1 MKINL
6 HNYEAVFLDY
16 YEGNLSAE
24 DVSELLLFLE
34 NHPDLKEDFESF
46 ENIVLEDFN
55 QVVFENKESLKK
67 TIGDMPNMINASN
80 REEYFI
86 KAVENDLTA
95 AEQIS
100 LDKYLQQHP
109 QYAVDYRLYQLTK
122 LKADTTE
129 VFENKES
136 LKHKE
141 RKIIPFFYY
150 VAVAATIL
158 LLFGLFQV
166 FNNGDKTIQV
176 ANNNV
181 VKPPNVKAPVAGNLG
196 NDIAPLVKTT
206 TVPEKFFSRKNTAAN
221 TISVVKNNPV
231 KEVNPSVQP
240 VVQPVPAKVENAVE
254 NFMKV
259 EEQPIAKKDV
269 QNIVPLNN
277 EPYVETPANT
287 DYPSFGAVAA
297 SRIKENMLDEVTIA
311 AQKKS
316 GILQKMSGWDVAQI
330 MAKGVSKLTGRHV
343 QLKPTYNDKGDVT
356 AYAFESDRFEMSHGR

>member
-1 MKINL
+1 MEINL

-34 NHPDLKEDFESF
+34 NHPELKGDFESF

-67 TIGDMPNMINASN
+67 SVGDKPNIINISN
-80 REEYFI
+80 YDEYFI
-86 KAVENDLTA
+86 RAVENDLTA
-95 AEQIS
+95 EEQVS

-136 LKHKE
+136 LKHKD
-141 RKIIPFFYY
+141 RKIIPLYYY
-150 VAVAATIL
+150 VAVAAAVL

-176 ANNNV
+176 ANNNI
-181 VKPPNVKAPVAGNLG
+181 VKPANVKAPVSGNLFG
-196 NDIAPLVKTT
+196 DVVPLVKTT
-206 TVPEKFFSRKNTAAN
+206 TVAAKSSSRKTSSSSNA
-221 TISVVKNNPV
+221 VVNNNPV
-231 KEVNPSVQP
+231 KEMASSVMP
-240 VVQPVPAKVENAVE
+240 IVTPVPAKVENAVE
-254 NFMKV
+254 NFTKV
-259 EEQPIAKKDV
+259 EEQPIAKKDE
-269 QNIVPLNN
+269 QNVVPLNN
-277 EPYVETPANT
+277 EPYVEKAAND
-287 DYPSFGAVAA
+287 DYPSFWAAAA
-297 SRIKENMLDEVTIA
+297 SRIKENVLDETTVA